1 MREYDRFQRRNF
13 LGRFRGVRNIF
24 STLLINF
31 ARMLNRVSAFIK
43 LVNKDKDKGIVFFTP
58 IQRMRLNNS

>member
-1 MREYDRFQRRNF
+1 
-13 LGRFRGVRNIF
+13 
-24 STLLINF
+24 
-31 ARMLNRVSAFIK
+31 MLNRVSAFIK